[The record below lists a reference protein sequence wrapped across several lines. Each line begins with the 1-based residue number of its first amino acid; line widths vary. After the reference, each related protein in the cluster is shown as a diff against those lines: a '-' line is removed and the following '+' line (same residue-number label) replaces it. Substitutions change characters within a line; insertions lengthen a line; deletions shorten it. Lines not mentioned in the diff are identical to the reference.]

1 MSISALF
8 HLAKDY
14 FFLGFT
20 LLTLVAVIFLFAYFV
35 VYKLLFKGRKKLKVK
50 GTLLWS
56 AFFIYFIVVLGATL
70 GMRHTGSGGYAN
82 FHLFSSYIEAWNSFS
97 TLQWRN
103 IILNILMLVP
113 LGIFLPLLFKKCKK
127 FWVTYLLGFLFTL
140 ILELTQLFAQ
150 RGIFELDDILN
161 NTLGCIIGYGV
172 VMIFILYFVD
182 KKKDKSL
189 FLLSLQLPLLITIIG
204 FSYIFYTYSNQEL
217 GNLSIKYS
225 ISKNMSDIKVN
236 TSLKLNHQPSKA
248 YVYKTYIGSKEDA
261 LELANNIL
269 KSVNSRVDEALN
281 DVYDETI
288 VYYSSDKNYSVW
300 VNFAGLTTSFRDC
313 TKTSPDIKSGL
324 NYNELRTVL
333 GKYKINLPEKAEF
346 KEVRAGN
353 YDIFIKMYETE
364 NHLLDG
370 MISCEITS
378 DNKLSSFSNG
388 LITYEKYK
396 EFDIISEKEAFNKI
410 LAGQF
415 IYYDIDSISEI
426 NIMAVNIGY
435 ALDSKGFY
443 QPVYEFTLKGQKENS
458 KILIPALKH

>member
-8 HLAKDY
+8 RLAKEY
-14 FFLGFT
+14 LILGLVLIT
-20 LLTLVAVIFLFAYFV
+20 LGVSIFLFGYLV
-35 VYKLLFKGRKKLKVK
+35 VYKLLLKGRKKIKLKR
-50 GTLLWS
+50 TLLWS
-56 AFFIYFIVVLGATL
+56 VFFIYIIVVFGATL

-97 TLQWRN
+97 SLQWRN

-161 NTLGCIIGYGV
+161 NTLGCIIGYGI
-172 VMIFILYFVD
+172 VMIFIVYLVD

-189 FLLSLQLPLLITIIG
+189 FLLSLQLPLLITIIS
-204 FSYIFYTYSNQEL
+204 FSSIFYTYSNQEL

-225 ISKNMSDIKVN
+225 ISKDMSDIKVN

-248 YVYKTYIGSKEDA
+248 YVYKTYIGSKEDT

-269 KSVNSRVDEALN
+269 KSVNSKVDETLN

-313 TKTSPDIKSGL
+313 TKTSPDVKSGL
-324 NYNELRTVL
+324 NYNDLRAVL
-333 GKYKINLPEKAEF
+333 SDYKIDLPEKAEF
-346 KEVRAGN
+346 KEVSYGN

-364 NHLLDG
+364 NLLLDG

-378 DNKLSSFSNG
+378 DNKLSSFSND
-388 LITYEKYK
+388 LIAYEKYK
-396 EFDIISEKEAFNKI
+396 EFDIISEEEAFNKI

-415 IYYDIDSISEI
+415 IYYDINEASKMDII
-426 NIMAVNIGY
+426 AVNIGY
-435 ALDSKGFY
+435 VLDSKGFY
-443 QPVYEFTLKGQKENS
+443 QPVYEFTVNGQKENS